1 MSREG
6 TLKGLKPIGILG
18 GTFDP
23 IHHGHLRLAIE
34 IREALDLAEVR
45 LVPARVPNLRGDPGA
60 RPEQRLAML
69 EIAVAGTALN
79 IDARELCAS
88 GVSYS
93 VETLAALRAECGPQP
108 LCFILGQD
116 AFNGL
121 PRWHRW
127 TELLNFAHLVV
138 ATRPGYRQP
147 AAPELERLLSSTEV
161 TAPAALTTLAAG
173 RILRQGIPLLPIA
186 ATDLR
191 TRVREGRSIAGL
203 TPPGVLNYITHHH
216 LYS

>member
-1 MSREG
+1 M
-6 TLKGLKPIGILG
+6 KPIGILG

-45 LVPARVPNLRGDPGA
+45 LVPARVPNLREEPGA
-60 RPEQRLAML
+60 SPAQRLAML
-69 EIAVAGTALN
+69 EIAVAGTGLG
-79 IDARELCAS
+79 IDPRELHAS

-93 VETLAALRAECGPQP
+93 VETLAALRAECGTQP

-127 TELLNFAHLVV
+127 SELLDFAHLVI
-138 ATRPGYRQP
+138 ATRPGYHPP
-147 AAPELERLLSSTEV
+147 AVGELPALLARTEV
-161 TAPAALTTLAAG
+161 AVPAALATLSMQPAG
-173 RILRQGIPLLPIA
+173 RILLQAIPLLPIA
-186 ATDLR
+186 ATSLR
-191 TRVREGRSIAGL
+191 TRVRAGRSIAGL
-203 TPPGVLNYITHHH
+203 TPPGVVTYITHHH

>member
-1 MSREG
+1 
-6 TLKGLKPIGILG
+6 LKPIGILG

-45 LVPARVPNLRGDPGA
+45 LLPARVPNLREDPGA
-60 RPEQRLAML
+60 SPAQRLAML
-69 EIAVAGTALN
+69 EIAIKGTGLR
-79 IDARELCAS
+79 IDPRELHTS

-93 VETLAALRAECGPQP
+93 IDTLAALRAEVGPQP

-127 TELLNFAHLVV
+127 AELLGFAHLVV
-138 ATRPGYRQP
+138 ATRPGYHRP
-147 AAPELERLLSSTEV
+147 TDGELHTLLARAETKEV
-161 TAPAALTTLAAG
+161 AALSRVAAG
-173 RILRQGIPLLPIA
+173 HILLQAIPLLPIA
-186 ATDLR
+186 ATELR
-191 TRVREGRSIAGL
+191 TRVRAGHNLVGL
-203 TPPGVLNYITHHH
+203 TSAGVADYIRHHQ
-216 LYS
+216 LYL